1 MDEIRKILTKA
12 RSKRR
17 NLVPKA
23 KAKAYAAEDQELS
36 SENSTLS
43 FNENE
48 EAFSASRK
56 SLTVKWIADTGA
68 SAHMTDQLHLFR
80 GPLRKVERRSVKVR
94 GDIKLRIREVEDAQ
108 V

>member
-36 SENSTLS
+36 SEDSTLS
-43 FNENE
+43 SDKNE
-48 EAFSASRK
+48 EAFPTSRK
-56 SLTVKWIADTGA
+56 SSTVEWIADTGA
-68 SAHMTDQLHLFR
+68 SVYMTD
-80 GPLRKVERRSVKVR
+80 
-94 GDIKLRIREVEDAQ
+94 
-108 V
+108 